1 MKKGQI
7 NIGYA
12 GRRIAFNGTEK
23 LVGSAERYSTIDYA
37 AIVAYAAKA
46 AAVPE
51 SSIEMA
57 MEAIYDALNY
67 FVLNGHSVQIPNLGT
82 FSIGV
87 QCKTTATE
95 TEFTNQFS
103 NNLRNVKIRFLP
115 DPELKAMIANTAI
128 STSVNLDNYAD
139 NGVIAI
145 KSDFFGAGNTLV
157 PANAG
162 RSYAISKNG
171 ALTRY
176 ILSGTR
182 LSASYIRS
190 IYLTGIDANG
200 EAVRSLIADSLYS
213 QSYSGITINLRNYAN
228 AAGAKFLKKIEVQ
241 DIEGNEVF
249 SKTFGDAVTAPYIS
263 GVSIDGKPIAESG
276 TADFVADKLLKIK
289 VYGANLAAAE
299 SITIGGIV
307 VEPSAASADNLV
319 FEYTPAA
326 TGNAPIS
333 VSDGEHAANV
343 YNLSF
348 GEAGG
353 TVVTAVT
360 ANGDPLLNGSTTNI
374 TDGSN
379 YNIAISG
386 YGLAELTAAN
396 FVLPAGSSLNITSQ
410 SDTMIAATL
419 SSAHAGDFK
428 VKNADNEVIFAAGLV
443 VVAPTVSVTGYKLTQ
458 QGATQSLST
467 AVQVSQ
473 VGDQIS
479 IYLVGQE
486 LDDLTTANFVGT
498 SVGSLNYTPA
508 TGQLTG
514 NLNASSGSIRITNDD
529 TTIATIQCRV
539 EEDDYNPIDTG
550 N

>member
-228 AAGAKFLKKIEVQ
+228 ASGAKFLKKIEVQ

-396 FVLPAGSSLNITSQ
+396 FVLPAGSSIAITSQ

>member
-396 FVLPAGSSLNITSQ
+396 FVLPAGSSIAITSQ

>member
-139 NGVIAI
+139 NGVIAV

-176 ILSGTR
+176 IISGTR

-200 EAVRSLIADSLYS
+200 EAVRSLIADTLYS
-213 QSYSGITINLRNYAN
+213 QSYSAITINLRNYAN
-228 AAGAKFLKKIEVQ
+228 AAGVKFLKKIEVQ

-428 VKNADNEVIFAAGLV
+428 VKNADNEIIFAAGLV
-443 VVAPTVSVTGYKLTQ
+443 VVAPGVSVTGYKLTQ
-458 QGATQSLST
+458 SGATQSLGT

-473 VGDQIS
+473 IGDQIS
-479 IYLVGQE
+479 VYLVGEE
-486 LDDLTTANFVGT
+486 LDDLSTADFVGT
-498 SVGSLNYTPA
+498 NVSNLNYTPA
-508 TGQLTG
+508 SGLLTG
-514 NLNASSGSIRITNDD
+514 TLNAASGSIRITNDG
-529 TTIATIQCRV
+529 TTIGTISCQV

>member
-176 ILSGTR
+176 IISGTR
-182 LSASYIRS
+182 LSASYIGS

-200 EAVRSLIADSLYS
+200 EAVRSLIADTLYS

-228 AAGAKFLKKIEVQ
+228 AAGAKFLKKIEVL
-241 DIEGNEVF
+241 DKEGNEVF

-396 FVLPAGSSLNITSQ
+396 FVLPAGSSITITSQ

>member
-115 DPELKAMIANTAI
+115 DPELKAMIASTAI

-176 ILSGTR
+176 IISGTR
-182 LSASYIRS
+182 LSASYIGQ

-200 EAVRSLIADSLYS
+200 EAVRSLIADTLYS

-228 AAGAKFLKKIEVQ
+228 AAGVKFLKKIEVL
-241 DIEGNEVF
+241 DKEGNEVF

-319 FEYTPAA
+319 FEYTPAV

-396 FVLPAGSSLNITSQ
+396 FVLPAGSSINITSQ
-410 SDTMIAATL
+410 SDTMIAAIL

-458 QGATQSLST
+458 AGATQSLST